1 MPFLSV
7 ENLTL
12 LEQKLRRN
20 WFRYDLS
27 ERVLVDGITFDLE
40 KGKSLALVGEEKSG
54 KHALV
59 MALLKF
65 HEVSSGR
72 ITFAEVETTAIG
84 DRHFRRLRK
93 RLQAV
98 FSDDFGQL
106 TPEFTVDQMFREVLQ
121 LWYRKEDREKWH
133 QRVEKVM
140 IACRLPEAV
149 RALYPAELDAVEK
162 QEVALARALL
172 CEPDLLICHGFT
184 KGLDVVQEAE
194 LLNLLRHVREE
205 FGLTLLV
212 VTDDLAVAY
221 QLSED
226 IGVLHSG
233 RLIEFGPAEEVVNR
247 PEHDYTKRLVSCSI
261 G

>member
-1 MPFLSV
+1 MPLLSV

-12 LEQKLRRN
+12 LEQKRRRN

-27 ERVLVDGITFDLE
+27 ERVLLDDITFHLE

-59 MALLKF
+59 MALLKLY
-65 HEVSSGR
+65 EVSAGK

-106 TPEFTVDQMFREVLQ
+106 TPELTVDQMFREVLQ
-121 LWYRKEDREKWH
+121 LWYRKEDREQWY

-149 RALYPAELDAVEK
+149 RALYPAELDAVER

-172 CEPDLLICHGFT
+172 CAPDLLICHGFT

-194 LLNLLRHVREE
+194 LLNLVRHVREE

-212 VTDDLAVAY
+212 VTDDLAVAH

-233 RLIEFGPAEEVVNR
+233 RLIEFGTAEEVVNR
-247 PEHDYTKRLVSCSI
+247 PGHDYTKRLVSCSI
-261 G
+261 